1 MKKILAILLLPG
13 FLTILS
19 MSVLSLSCHAAGQS
33 SSSQPSYF
41 SNPSLL
47 GFDWASK
54 RGFANYHYSF
64 AGGDAGIRLG
74 NRRENTGPGQKLSL
88 AAGEFRDICMTGY
101 VRKTLGP
108 LAIQGDALVSSE
120 KGGLYDAVA
129 TRFYGQSQ
137 DGQAMALRLDAR
149 MDRGAA
155 YVGSRI
161 LYATGGSDATG
172 KREGM
177 SSSGQATA
185 FGMENLG
192 AFSTLLLNGGD
203 GDSLKTPGNAPG
215 VKNNSD
221 SIRLYQVYGG
231 YSPSNKI
238 DMMARLNY
246 AEIGKAR
253 AFDSKSYG
261 TELDILGSYKIS
273 DNLTYNIGA
282 AYILSG
288 GSFKDN
294 TSAETSNAYHLLH
307 WLNLNF

>member
-1 MKKILAILLLPG
+1 MKRILAILLLPG
-13 FLTILS
+13 FLMILNIS
-19 MSVLSLSCHAAGQS
+19 ALSLNCHAAGQS
-33 SSSQPSYF
+33 SSQPSYF
-41 SNPSLL
+41 SKFSLL
-47 GFDWASK
+47 GFDGASK
-54 RGFANYHYSF
+54 RGFTNYHYSF

-74 NRRENTGPGQKLSL
+74 NRSENAVPGQKLSL

-108 LAIQGDALVSSE
+108 LAIQGEAHVSSE
-120 KGGLYDAVA
+120 KSGPHDAVT
-129 TRFYGQSQ
+129 TRFYGQNQ
-137 DGQAMALRLDAR
+137 DGRAMALHLDAR

-155 YVGSRI
+155 YVGSRV
-161 LYATGGSDATG
+161 LYAIGSSDAAG
-172 KREGM
+172 KKEGL
-177 SSSGQATA
+177 SSSEQAMA
-185 FGMENLG
+185 FGTENLG
-192 AFSTLLLNGGD
+192 AFSTLLLNGGYN
-203 GDSLKTPGNAPG
+203 DSLKTPANIPG

-246 AEIGKAR
+246 AETGKAR
-253 AFDSKSYG
+253 AGYGKSYG
-261 TELDILGSYKIS
+261 AELDILGSYKIS

-288 GSFKDN
+288 SSFKDN

>member
-19 MSVLSLSCHAAGQS
+19 MSVLSLSCYAAGQ

-41 SNPSLL
+41 SNLSLL
-47 GFDWASK
+47 GFDRTSK
-54 RGFANYHYSF
+54 RGFTNYHYSF

-101 VRKTLGP
+101 IRKTLGP
-108 LAIQGDALVSSE
+108 LAIQGEALVSSE
-120 KGGLYDAVA
+120 KSGLYDAVT
-129 TRFYGQSQ
+129 TRFYGQNQ
-137 DGQAMALRLDAR
+137 DGQAMALHLDAR
-149 MDRGAA
+149 MDRGTA

-161 LYATGGSDATG
+161 LYAIGGNDAIG
-172 KREGM
+172 KKEGM
-177 SSSGQATA
+177 SSSGQAMA
-185 FGMENLG
+185 FGMESLG
-192 AFSTLLLNGGD
+192 AFSTILLNGGD
-203 GDSLKTPGNAPG
+203 SDSLKTLGNAPG
-215 VKNNSD
+215 VKNNPD

-238 DMMARLNY
+238 GMMARLNY
-246 AEIGKAR
+246 AEMGKAR
-253 AFDSKSYG
+253 AGDSKSYG
-261 TELDILGSYKIS
+261 AELDLLGSYRIS

-288 GSFKDN
+288 SSFKDN

-307 WLNLNF
+307 WLNLDF